1 MNLSH
6 VSDEDLWFEL
16 EIRKQLRY
24 YLNQRRAYGGKDRRI
39 EKFIDDLLLV
49 PIIDVLRR
57 KICIDTLAIKVEE

>member
-16 EIRKQLRY
+16 EIRNQLRY
-24 YLNQRRAYGGKDRRI
+24 YLKQRRSYNGKDSRI

-49 PIIDVLRR
+49 PIIDVLRE
-57 KICIDTLAIKVEE
+57 KVCEEE